1 MRAGGGKAKGAA
13 YEREICKKLS
23 LWVSQGKREDLY
35 WRSAMSGGRAT
46 VGKRAGKDIRQTGD
60 IACVDKL
67 GHMLTDVF
75 FIECKR
81 YRRLKFDAFF
91 LEGTGPLAQFWKQ
104 ARKQARQHLKRPML
118 IARENGRRDAIVL
131 IESYY
136 NDSAGRSN
144 KNKVEIFLLNDLLKQ
159 HPKDVVR
166 W

>member
-1 MRAGGGKAKGAA
+1 MAICMKRHDPTKSAQPVADQLLRAKLREVGRRGGQATTRSPKAKGFDTA
-13 YEREICKKLS
+13 
-23 LWVSQGKREDLY
+23 
-35 WRSAMSGGRAT
+35 SAQKASRRRWDGLAS
-46 VGKRAGKDIRQTGD
+46 
-60 IACVDKL
+60 VD
-67 GHMLTDVF
+67 
-75 FIECKR
+75 
-81 YRRLKFDAFF
+81 
-91 LEGTGPLAQFWKQ
+91 
-104 ARKQARQHLKRPML
+104 QARQHLKRPML

>member
-1 MRAGGGKAKGAA
+1 MRAGGSKQKGAA
-13 YEREICKKLS
+13 FERDICRALS
-23 LWVSQGKREDLY
+23 LWMSEGKREDLF

-46 VGKRAGKDIRQTGD
+46 VGRRAGKDIRQGGD

-67 GHMLTDVF
+67 GHRLTDTF
-75 FIECKR
+75 CIECKHYKKLR
-81 YRRLKFDAFF
+81 FDSFF
-91 LEGTGPLAQFWKQ
+91 LDGIGPLANFWKQ

-144 KNKVEIFLLNDLLKQ
+144 KNKVEIFLLKDLLAQ